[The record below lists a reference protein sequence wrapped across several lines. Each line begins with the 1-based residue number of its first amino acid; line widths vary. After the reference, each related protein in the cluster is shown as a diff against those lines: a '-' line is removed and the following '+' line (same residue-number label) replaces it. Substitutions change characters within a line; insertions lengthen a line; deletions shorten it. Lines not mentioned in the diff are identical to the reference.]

1 MPSSA
6 FTPESNE
13 NLEQEVPDDPLDL
26 NIPAEADEQI
36 PSTNQQE
43 VELTEE
49 KFQAEQRRLK
59 LVELEASIAAKRQ
72 VVQTQMQIEANEA
85 AQEQFYLD
93 AARAQRA
100 LAKYLEARLGK

>member
-6 FTPESNE
+6 FTPEGNDT
-13 NLEQEVPDDPLDL
+13 LEQDVPESTASL
-26 NIPAEADEQI
+26 NIPTGTDEQI
-36 PSTNQQE
+36 PITNQQE